1 MIRID
6 PLYTPQI
13 EALIDQYFKK
23 LDQQL
28 GCKKKIDPELQRK
41 FNEKL
46 AQAKQERKKCLSQR
60 HSGKRK

>member
-28 GCKKKIDPELQRK
+28 GCKSKIDPELAKK
-41 FNEKL
+41 FAEALEK
-46 AQAKQERKKCLSQR
+46 QTKERKDDSKGSND
-60 HSGKRK
+60 